1 MLLVAAAICLSLAAL
16 AVGNLA
22 TMPARARRS
31 RIRAAATYGNVKVTQ
46 GPERVRFRERVVT
59 PLVMS
64 LARAMLRLNPKQ
76 DLESLSKLLMSAGL
90 RDVSPQTFLAIKAAA
105 GGLGLVIGFVAG
117 ATSSPTKALVL
128 AVMLGAIAYI
138 APAAVVSERARRRQA
153 VLASE
158 LPDALDLLAVSVEAG
173 LGFDGAVSKLTQ
185 YMDGPLTQEFELV
198 LGGMRIGESRADALK
213 KLADRAGAPEV
224 VAFVRA
230 IVQAD
235 QLGTSLG
242 RILRVQAT
250 DARLKRQA
258 QAEERAMK
266 APVKMLFPTVAFIFP
281 AMFIVVLG
289 PALLSLGKLFGF

>member
-1 MLLVAAAICLSLAAL
+1 MLLAAAAICLSLAAL

-31 RIRAAATYGNVKVTQ
+31 RIRAAATYGHVKVTQ
-46 GPERVRFRERVVT
+46 GPERVRFSERVLT
-59 PLVMS
+59 PLVGS

-76 DLESLSKLLMSAGL
+76 DLDSLSKLLMSAGL

-105 GGLGLVIGFVAG
+105 GGMGLVIGFAVG
-117 ATSSPTKALVL
+117 ASASPTKALVL

-289 PALLSLGKLFGF
+289 PAVLSLGKLFGL

>member
-31 RIRAAATYGNVKVTQ
+31 RIRAAATYGNVKLTQ
-46 GPERVRFRERVVT
+46 GPERVRFRERVFT